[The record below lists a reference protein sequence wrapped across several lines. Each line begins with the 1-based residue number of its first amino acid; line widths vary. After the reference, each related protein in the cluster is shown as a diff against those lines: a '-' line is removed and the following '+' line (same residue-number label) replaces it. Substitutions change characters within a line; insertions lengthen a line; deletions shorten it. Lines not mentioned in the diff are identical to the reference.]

1 MKSNFRLFLLFL
13 IFIPALRCSKDPG
26 FINVN
31 LNPWPVYGSLTDL
44 DGNSYKTRLLGSQTW
59 MAENLKTTKYSDG
72 TPIPVITN
80 AASWS
85 NIIGPACCWQENNP
99 DFKVKYGVLYNWYA
113 VSTKKLCPAGWHIPT
128 DEEWTQL
135 TEYVGGEM
143 TAGGKLKESG
153 FRHWI
158 TPNSGATDEYAFRAL
173 PGGSF
178 DLSDSLFQSIQ
189 KIGCW

>member
-1 MKSNFRLFLLFL
+1 
-13 IFIPALRCSKDPG
+13 
-26 FINVN
+26 
-31 LNPWPVYGSLTDL
+31 
-44 DGNSYKTRLLGSQTW
+44 
-59 MAENLKTTKYSDG
+59 
-72 TPIPVITN
+72 
-80 AASWS
+80 
-85 NIIGPACCWQENNP
+85 
-99 DFKVKYGVLYNWYA
+99 LYNWYA

-189 KIGCW
+189 KIGCWWTASTNTGDLATSRLIYNNSERVERSFSPRKSGLSVRCVQDY